1 MVAMLDALD
10 ALMQIETGGAETA
23 PKWAAETT
31 TTTTTGTGR
40 RATAE
45 RKRAK
50 NADA

>member
-31 TTTTTGTGR
+31 TTGTGR